1 MTQTTVRV
9 QIQQRT
15 DTAANWTSSDPTLL
29 AGEQGHESDTK
40 KYKLGD
46 GSTAW
51 TSLDYAGGGA
61 AASATWV
68 TENDS
73 TVFSSYTLAKNGFA
87 VGPIAVNSGVTITIS
102 AQQTLVLL

>member
-1 MTQTTVRV
+1 MSTTVKV

-15 DTAANWTSSDPTLL
+15 DTAANWTSANPTLL
-29 AGEQGHESDTK
+29 AGELGHESDTK

-61 AASATWV
+61 ESATWL
-68 TENDS
+68 TENDATVS
-73 TVFSSYTLAKNGFA
+73 TSYTLTKNGFS
-87 VGPIAVNSGVTITIS
+87 VGPIAVNSGITITIN
-102 AQQTLVLL
+102 ANQTLVIL

>member
-9 QIQQRT
+9 QIQQRIST
-15 DTAANWTSSDPTLL
+15 DSEWTSANPVLL
-29 AGEQGHESDTK
+29 LGEVGHNSTNK

-46 GSTAW
+46 GTTAW
-51 TSLDYAGGGA
+51 NSLDYAGGGA
-61 AASATWV
+61 GASATWV

-73 TVFSSYTLAKNGFA
+73 TVSSSYTLAKNGFA

>member
-15 DTAANWTSSDPTLL
+15 DTAANWTSANPTLL
-29 AGEQGHESDTK
+29 AGELGHESDTK

-61 AASATWV
+61 DSATWV
-68 TENDS
+68 TENDV
-73 TVFSSYTLAKNGFA
+73 TVSSSYTLAKNGFA

>member
-15 DTAANWTSSDPTLL
+15 DTAANWTSSDPPLL
-29 AGEQGHESDTK
+29 AGELGHESDTK

-51 TSLDYAGGGA
+51 TSLDYAGGGS
-61 AASATWV
+61 SATWV
-68 TENDS
+68 TENDV
-73 TVFSSYTLAKNGFA
+73 TVSSSYTLAKNGFA
-87 VGPIAVNSGVTITIS
+87 VGPIAVNSGVTITIN